1 MAKADETILS
11 IYKAIDILLLLQSE
25 GREMGVT
32 ELARALG
39 MNKSTVHRVLATLDG
54 RDFVQQNSETGKYWL
69 GMKLYSL
76 GMTIAD
82 KLPLK
87 VIASPYLKALS
98 QKFNEGVHMSVLD
111 RSFSLFPR
119 ILIIDKIQTQQLLSF
134 TPSIGSGSTCN
145 SSGMGKCLLAYSSD
159 EYIQKFIG
167 TPLPRFTQNTITEW
181 PEFLKELKH
190 IREVGYAIDKEELEI
205 GLTCVA
211 GPILN
216 KNQEIVAAISL
227 SGPTSR
233 LQADRLDVIIE
244 EVKKTA
250 RAVSLLLQ

>member
-1 MAKADETILS
+1 MTNAEETILS
-11 IYKAIDILLLLQSE
+11 IHKAIDILLLLQNE

-32 ELARALG
+32 EIARSLA
-39 MNKSTVHRVLATLDG
+39 MNKSTVHRVLATLDR

-76 GMTIAD
+76 GMTIGD

-87 VIASPYLKALS
+87 IIAAPYLKALS

-167 TPLPRFTQNTITEW
+167 SPLPRFTKNTITEW
-181 PEFLKELKH
+181 SEFLKELKH
-190 IREVGYAIDKEELEI
+190 IREVGYSIDEEELEI

-216 KNQEIVAAISL
+216 RNQEIVSAISL

-233 LQADRLDVIIE
+233 LHSDKLEAIIE
-244 EVKKTA
+244 EVKLTA
-250 RAVSLLLQ
+250 KAISSLLQ

>member
-1 MAKADETILS
+1 MTRADETILS
-11 IYKAIDILLLLQSE
+11 VHKSIDVLLLLQNE

-32 ELARALG
+32 EIAKRLG
-39 MNKSTVHRVLATLDG
+39 MNKSTIHRILSTLDS

-69 GMKLYSL
+69 GLRLYSL

-87 VIASPYLKALS
+87 VIAAPYLKALS
-98 QKFNEGVHMSVLD
+98 EKFNEGVHMAVLD
-111 RSFSLFPR
+111 RSFNLFPK

-134 TPSIGSGSTCN
+134 TPPIGSGSTCN
-145 SSGMGKCLLAYSSD
+145 SSGMGKCLLAFCPD
-159 EYIQKFIG
+159 EYLRRYIG
-167 TPLPRFTQNTITEW
+167 TPLPRLTKNTITEW
-181 PEFLKELKH
+181 PEFLQEMKH
-190 IREVGYAIDKEELEI
+190 IREDGYAIDQEELEI

-216 KNQEIVAAISL
+216 RKQEIVAAISL

-233 LQADRLDVIIE
+233 INSDMLPDIIA
-244 EVKKTA
+244 EVKRTA
-250 RAVSLLLQ
+250 KAISQLLQ

>member
-1 MAKADETILS
+1 MAKTEETILS
-11 IYKAIDILLLLQSE
+11 IHKSIDILLLLQNE
-25 GREMGVT
+25 GRELGVT
-32 ELARALG
+32 EIARALG
-39 MNKSTVHRVLATLDG
+39 MNKSTVHRVLSTLDS

-76 GMTIAD
+76 GMTIGD

-87 VIASPYLKALS
+87 VIAIPYLKALS

-111 RSFSLFPR
+111 RSFSRFPR

-159 EYIQKFIG
+159 EYIRKFIG
-167 TPLPRFTQNTITEW
+167 TPLPRFTKNTITEW
-181 PEFLKELKH
+181 PEFLAELKH
-190 IREVGYAIDKEELEI
+190 IREVGYAIDEEELEL

-216 KNQEIVAAISL
+216 RNQEILAAISL

-233 LQADRLDVIIE
+233 LQADRLAVIIE
-244 EVKKTA
+244 EVKSTA
-250 RAVSLLLQ
+250 KAISSLLQ